1 MATIR
6 EIKGSEFEAA
16 VARGTVLAD
25 FGATWCSSCKMLGAV
40 LAQAA
45 KDVPES
51 VSIVKLDVDEC
62 QELAAKLGVGTL
74 PTLILYKNG
83 RIVKEMTGVQSR
95 AKLVEMLANA

>member
-6 EIKGSEFEAA
+6 EIKGGEFEAA
-16 VARGTVLAD
+16 VAQGTVLAE

-45 KDVPES
+45 KDAPETA
-51 VSIVKLDVDEC
+51 SIVKLDVDEC

-74 PTLILYKNG
+74 PTLFLYQDG
-83 RIVKEMTGVQSR
+83 QVVKTLTGVQSR
-95 AKLVEMLANA
+95 VKLIELLTNA

>member
-16 VARGTVLAD
+16 TAQGVVLAD

-45 KDVPES
+45 KDAPES

-74 PTLILYKNG
+74 PTLILYKDG
-83 RIVKEMTGVQSR
+83 QIVKEMTGVQSR

>member
-16 VARGTVLAD
+16 VAQGTVLAD
-25 FGATWCSSCKMLGAV
+25 FWAPWCSSCKMLGAV

-45 KDVPES
+45 KDAPETA
-51 VSIVKLDVDEC
+51 SIVKLDVDEC

-74 PTLILYKNG
+74 PTLILYKDG
-83 RIVKEMTGVQSR
+83 QIVKEMTGVQSR
-95 AKLVEMLANA
+95 AKLVEMLTNA

>member
-16 VARGTVLAD
+16 VAQGTVLAD

-45 KDVPES
+45 KDAPETA
-51 VSIVKLDVDEC
+51 SIVKLDVDEC

-74 PTLILYKNG
+74 PTLILYKDG
-83 RIVKEMTGVQSR
+83 QVVKEMTGVQSR
-95 AKLVEMLANA
+95 AKLVELLTNA

>member
-6 EIKGSEFEAA
+6 EIKGGEFEAA

-25 FGATWCSSCKMLGAV
+25 FGATWCSSCKMLGTV

-74 PTLILYKNG
+74 PTLILYKDG
-83 RIVKEMTGVQSR
+83 QIVKEMTGVQSR
-95 AKLVEMLANA
+95 AKLVEMLTNA

>member
-16 VARGTVLAD
+16 VAQGTVLAE

-45 KDVPES
+45 KDAPETA
-51 VSIVKLDVDEC
+51 SIVKLDVDEC

-74 PTLILYKNG
+74 PTLFLYKDG
-83 RIVKEMTGVQSR
+83 QVVKTLTGVQSR
-95 AKLVEMLANA
+95 AKLVEMLTNA

>member
-45 KDVPES
+45 KDAPETA
-51 VSIVKLDVDEC
+51 SIVKLDVDEC
-62 QELAAKLGVGTL
+62 QELAKELGVGTL
-74 PTLILYKNG
+74 PTLILYKDG
-83 RIVKEMTGVQSR
+83 QIVKTLTGVQSR
-95 AKLVEMLANA
+95 AKLVEMLTNA